1 MSLSQPTLQSM
12 LKRNAGVI
20 TNLHEDIKEY
30 KKFAT
35 YLKAYTESEN
45 TKDSIREQ
53 YLTYIDWHYK
63 EIDKMTKSIR
73 KLVAIQKELKN
84 ELRECE
90 DYINIPPV
98 NIWKF
103 FTDENISQTKLEL

>member
-1 MSLSQPTLQSM
+1 MALSQPTLQSM

-20 TNLHEDIKEY
+20 TDLHEDIKEY
-30 KKFAT
+30 KAHVNLETSLWETDK
-35 YLKAYTESEN
+35 N
-45 TKDSIREQ
+45 TFRVQFSPS
-53 YLTYIDWHYK
+53 IDWCYK